1 MLARLE
7 NHSPGILP
15 LRTDDEAAV
24 VMDASDAECN
34 VNDLLSQI
42 QQAMPC
48 DR

>member
-15 LRTDDEAAV
+15 LHTDDGAAV
-24 VMDASDAECN
+24 VVDAPDAECN

-42 QQAMPC
+42 QQAMSV
-48 DR
+48 R